1 MIVGSHQPVGRQ
13 SFIGAPVG
21 RHTLATGSH
30 HSVTGIQSAWLTAG
44 EITVTN
50 ASGAKPAAAT
60 DAMRRTRV
68 LMRLILPGVGPL
80 KPRRKR
86 RRWRTDFCD
95 RACHVR
101 PFTTLMQ
108 ISPVCRVREGGLEP
122 PRPKTR
128 APKARASANFATRA

>member
-21 RHTLATGSH
+21 RHTLAVGSH
-30 HSVTGIQSAWLTAG
+30 HSVTGAQSAWLTAG

-68 LMRLILPGVGPL
+68 FMRLILPGVGPL
-80 KPRRKR
+80 KRASVCYA
-86 RRWRTDFCD
+86 DFCD
-95 RACHVR
+95 RAV
-101 PFTTLMQ
+101 T
-108 ISPVCRVREGGLEP
+108 
-122 PRPKTR
+122 
-128 APKARASANFATRA
+128 